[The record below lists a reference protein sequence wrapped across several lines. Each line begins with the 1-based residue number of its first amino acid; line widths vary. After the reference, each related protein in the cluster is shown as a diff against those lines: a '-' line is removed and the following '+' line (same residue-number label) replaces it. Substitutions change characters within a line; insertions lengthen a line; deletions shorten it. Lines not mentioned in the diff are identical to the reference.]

1 MAIAMT
7 VLDRLVRVPAPT
19 NTSHCEAAAAL
30 SETPSRAASFPDP
43 WRSNFPRPSMGA
55 LSQQSPLRL
64 IEGVIPC
71 RAGAER

>member
-30 SETPSRAASFPDP
+30 SETPGREFSRHLEVELPEALHGRVVPAVALAAHRGRDP
-43 WRSNFPRPSMGA
+43 
-55 LSQQSPLRL
+55 LSGR
-64 IEGVIPC
+64 G
-71 RAGAER
+71 